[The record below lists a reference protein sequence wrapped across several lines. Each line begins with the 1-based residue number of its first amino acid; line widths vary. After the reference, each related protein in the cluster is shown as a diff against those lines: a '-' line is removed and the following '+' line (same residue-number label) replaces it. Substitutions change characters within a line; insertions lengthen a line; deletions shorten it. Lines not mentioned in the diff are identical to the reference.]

1 MLAIFDLDDTL
12 IHGDSAHLFTAFL
25 HDQGLHPDP
34 EARHKEGQ
42 FIEKYRNGSLNL
54 EEYMKFSLQPLKGW
68 RKNHM
73 DHMVNTFVVGVIEPR
88 ICPVMKQR
96 LDWHRQQQHRLLIIS
111 ATGEHLVLPIAKA
124 LGVPEALGIE
134 VLWNDSELTGE
145 IGARR
150 PFQAGKV
157 EALKHWSSAQAT
169 PLGPTWFYS
178 DSHNDLPLL
187 EQVDYP
193 VVVNPDPQLL
203 ARAQAAGWTILEGAR
218 ACLAPGY

>member
-42 FIEKYRNGSLNL
+42 FIEKYQNGSLNL
-54 EEYMKFSLQPLKGW
+54 EEYMQFSLLPLKGW
-68 RKNHM
+68 NKKRLEIV
-73 DHMVNTFVVGVIEPR
+73 VNAFVVEVIEPL
-88 ICPVMKQR
+88 ICPAMKQR

-111 ATGEHLVLPIAKA
+111 ATGEHLVLPIAEA
-124 LGVPEALGIE
+124 LGVPDALGIE
-134 VLWNDSELTGE
+134 VLWRDSALTGE

-150 PFQAGKV
+150 PFQAGKL
-157 EALKHWSSAQAT
+157 EALKQWLSVQTT
-169 PLGPTWFYS
+169 PLGTTWFYS

-187 EQVDYP
+187 EQVDHP
-193 VVVNPDPQLL
+193 VAVNPDPQLL
-203 ARAQAAGWTILEGAR
+203 ARAQTAGWTILEGAR
-218 ACLAPGY
+218 L

>member
-25 HDQGLHPDP
+25 RDQGLHPDP
-34 EARHKEGQ
+34 QATDKDAR
-42 FIEKYRNGSLNL
+42 FIEKYQDGSLNL
-54 EEYMKFSLQPLKGW
+54 EEYMEFSLQPLKGW
-68 RKNHM
+68 SKKRLENI
-73 DHMVNTFVVGVIEPR
+73 VNAFVVEVIEPR
-88 ICPVMKQR
+88 ICPAMKQR

-124 LGVPEALGIE
+124 LGVHEALGIE
-134 VLWNDSELTGE
+134 ILWNDFELTGE

-150 PFQAGKV
+150 PFQTGKI
-157 EALKHWSSAQAT
+157 EALKHWSSVQAT
-169 PLGPTWFYS
+169 ALGTTWFYS

-193 VVVNPDPQLL
+193 VAVNPDPQLL
-203 ARAQAAGWTILEGAR
+203 ARAQAAGWLILEGAR
-218 ACLAPGY
+218 P